1 MKWRNVREQK
11 RVPKRNINYL
21 LQYYNLIN
29 FFTTTTTTTTALL
42 SILCV
47 VEQRL
52 LLCEHCKRTFFNVF
66 FALCLYSGTWPRGV
80 KSRNFVTSKR
90 EKKKKCCAH
99 CYSFG
104 VSKLKYKFCVVLPIR
119 ESSPVIILPEFFSSR
134 DQIISSLHN
143 SSQNHTMPNQH
154 YFLSGILY
162 TQFIRRNSSSDYFF
176 LLPNMIERI

>member
-1 MKWRNVREQK
+1 MWNEETCVSKKECLNR
-11 RVPKRNINYL
+11 ISTT
-21 LQYYNLIN
+21 YYNI
-29 FFTTTTTTTTALL
+29 TTYSISSPPPPPLQQLLL

-66 FALCLYSGTWPRGV
+66 VALCLSSGTWPRGV

-119 ESSPVIILPEFFSSR
+119 ESSPVIILPGFFSSR

-143 SSQNHTMPNQH
+143 SSQKHTMPN
-154 YFLSGILY
+154 
-162 TQFIRRNSSSDYFF
+162 
-176 LLPNMIERI
+176 